1 MQNINEKVAHKKS
14 GPEIKT
20 VHNKTEHNKT
30 VHNKTEELMRHS
42 MNACNT
48 DNPFCVNLNVKARAV
63 TSYILYCQLFIKT
76 KLEIMSFVSPSHMH
90 TSLTKLTIM
99 LTLETIDIVG

>member
-1 MQNINEKVAHKKS
+1 MQNTKEKVAHKKS

-20 VHNKTEHNKT
+20 VHNKTR
-30 VHNKTEELMRHS
+30 HNKTEELMRHS

-48 DNPFCVNLNVKARAV
+48 DNPFCVNLNIKARAV
-63 TSYILYCQLFIKT
+63 TSYILYSQLFIIT
-76 KLEIMSFVSPSHMH
+76 KLEIMSLVSPSHMH

>member
-1 MQNINEKVAHKKS
+1 MQNTKEKVAHKKS
-14 GPEIKT
+14 GPEI
-20 VHNKTEHNKT
+20 KT

-48 DNPFCVNLNVKARAV
+48 DNLFCVNLNIKARAV

>member
-1 MQNINEKVAHKKS
+1 MQNTKEKVAHKKS

-20 VHNKTEHNKT
+20 VHNKTEK
-30 VHNKTEELMRHS
+30 LMRHF

-48 DNPFCVNLNVKARAV
+48 DNPFCVNLNIKARTV

-76 KLEIMSFVSPSHMH
+76 KLEIMPLVSPSHMH
-90 TSLTKLTIM
+90 SFLTKLTIT
-99 LTLETIDIVG
+99 LALETIDIVG

>member
-1 MQNINEKVAHKKS
+1 MQNTKEKVAHKKS

-20 VHNKTEHNKT
+20 VHNKTE
-30 VHNKTEELMRHS
+30 HNKTEELMRHS

-48 DNPFCVNLNVKARAV
+48 DNPFCVNLNIKARAV
-63 TSYILYCQLFIKT
+63 TSYILYCQLFIKI
-76 KLEIMSFVSPSHMH
+76 KLEIMFFVSPSHMH